1 MLKIVFTSEDNE
13 NSMFDIEEF
22 PISTEYASQLMRG
35 DMTIERF
42 LEDNLN
48 APDDISRL
56 KGLLMEGN
64 VIDHVTVAI
73 KFESGAA
80 DIKEAIQKHLA
91 NDIWETI
98 YDTLVSSKD
107 SITQETI
114 EMLHSNIDAFY
125 KQEVTREVKPFKK
138 KKPSYQS

>member
-13 NSMFDIEEF
+13 NSMFGIEEF

-42 LEDNLN
+42 LDDNLN

-56 KGLLMEGN
+56 KGLLLEGN
-64 VIDHVTVAI
+64 TIDHVTVAI
-73 KFESGAA
+73 KFESGA

-114 EMLHSNIDAFY
+114 EMLHSNIYAFY

-138 KKPSYQS
+138 KKPYNRD

>member
-13 NSMFDIEEF
+13 NSMFGIEEF
-22 PISTEYASQLMRG
+22 PISAEHASQLMRG
-35 DMTIERF
+35 DMSIERF
-42 LEDNLN
+42 LDDNLN
-48 APDDISRL
+48 APDDISRF
-56 KGLLMEGN
+56 KVLLLEGN
-64 VIDHVTVAI
+64 AIDHVTVAI
-73 KFESGAA
+73 KFKSGA

-107 SITQETI
+107 YITQETI
-114 EMLHSNIDAFY
+114 EMLHSNINAFY

-138 KKPSYQS
+138 KKPYPRD

>member
-13 NSMFDIEEF
+13 NSMFGIEEF
-22 PISTEYASQLMRG
+22 PISAEHASQLMRG
-35 DMTIERF
+35 DMCRERF
-42 LEDNLN
+42 LDDILN

-56 KGLLMEGN
+56 KGLLLEGN
-64 VIDHVTVAI
+64 TIDHVTVAI
-73 KFESGAA
+73 KFESDA

-91 NDIWETI
+91 NDIWESI

-107 SITQETI
+107 SITPETI

-138 KKPSYQS
+138 KKPYPRD

>member
-13 NSMFDIEEF
+13 NSMFGIEEF
-22 PISTEYASQLMRG
+22 PISAEHASQLMRG
-35 DMTIERF
+35 DMCIERF
-42 LEDNLN
+42 LDDNLN
-48 APDDISRL
+48 APDDISQL
-56 KGLLMEGN
+56 KGLLLEGN
-64 VIDHVTVAI
+64 TIDHVTVAI
-73 KFESGAA
+73 KFESDA

-91 NDIWETI
+91 NNIWESI

-107 SITQETI
+107 SITPETI

-138 KKPSYQS
+138 KKPYPRD